1 MKNEMEKHL
10 EFIQNIINRHNSNS
24 FMLKGW
30 AVTISSAL
38 FAIAGTVKEPLIVLI
53 ALAPIGIF
61 WGLDS
66 FYLSNERC
74 FIDLYNAVSKGAYSI
89 PTIKIFKKDFN
100 PEVKDIES
108 GKIGNYEMNFKKFEI
123 WKDNSWFEVFKSK
136 TILWFYFPLMIIT
149 FCVMLMFASTKTNS
163 TPMEVNANLKSDS
176 LTINLRNPIPTT
188 INNVFPKTEL
198 VDTCKKSSEKK

>member
-38 FAIAGTVKEPLIVLI
+38 FAIAGTVKEPLIVLV

-74 FIDLYNAVSKGAYSI
+74 FIDLYKAVSKGTYTI
-89 PTIKIFKKDFN
+89 PTIKIFKKDFKS
-100 PEVKDIES
+100 EMKEIES
-108 GKIGNYEMNFKKFEI
+108 GKIGSYEMDFKKF
-123 WKDNSWFEVFKSK
+123 
-136 TILWFYFPLMIIT
+136 
-149 FCVMLMFASTKTNS
+149 
-163 TPMEVNANLKSDS
+163 
-176 LTINLRNPIPTT
+176 
-188 INNVFPKTEL
+188 
-198 VDTCKKSSEKK
+198 